1 MQAKEDNKITYK
13 DIEQRIGQINSDSTA
28 EAVNYFNKNIKI
40 SKRAPFFHGIVGLT
54 YNLFFKK
61 RAESR
66 YNRFLETFF
75 NAFSDFLTRLKL
87 LKLHNKL

>member
-1 MQAKEDNKITYK
+1 VEEQKNLTYK

-28 EAVNYFNKNIKI
+28 EAANYFNKNIKI
-40 SKRAPFFHGIVGLT
+40 SKRATFFHGFIGLT
-54 YNLFFKK
+54 FNLFFKK
-61 RAESR
+61 RTESR

-75 NAFSDFLTRLKL
+75 NTFSDFLTRLKL